1 MSARLYYLLSALP
14 PLPGFGEP
22 LPCRLDDVLAAMR
35 AEEDPTLDTL
45 ADCFSV
51 EPALRA
57 MQKSRLVGHLPEPP
71 ADLMELL
78 PDCIRERVALW
89 PSREEEVAWHESV
102 CFAWFEFMHRTG
114 HAVGS
119 TLLQRWSAWE
129 MTLAVYLANARDTAE
144 SAPAKERPVSPE
156 APAFDYDG
164 LVAEWHNAADPMI
177 GEHKLDEA
185 RFAFL
190 ASEST
195 RYSFEIDELVF
206 YLLKL
211 RLLSRYATLD
221 RATALKILEEVTVL

>member
-22 LPCRLDDVLAAMR
+22 LPCRLEDVLAAMR
-35 AEEDPTLDTL
+35 AEEDRTLDTL

-71 ADLMELL
+71 ADLMALL

-89 PSREEEVAWHESV
+89 PPREEEVAWHESV

-129 MTLAVYLANARDTAE
+129 MTLAVYLANGRDTAE

-156 APAFDYDG
+156 APAFAYDG
-164 LVAEWHNAADPMI
+164 LVSELHNAADPII
-177 GEHKLDEA
+177 GEHKLDEPH
-185 RFAFL
+185 FAFL
-190 ASEST
+190 A
-195 RYSFEIDELVF
+195 
-206 YLLKL
+206 
-211 RLLSRYATLD
+211 
-221 RATALKILEEVTVL
+221 